1 MTIIKLLLIFLLCL
15 PSFAGIKAVRSATN
29 PATSIDSDG
38 KINLVITSNTPRT
51 KNYYDTTGFHLLS
64 GVLKETASTN
74 YFLNSICSVDTNSD
88 GLAEGFSKSW
98 GTATLETC
106 SINNIAGG
114 KSQKVA
120 YTFLGTEGN
129 YSSLLMMSS
138 ENDSFNASA
147 GNVNVVV
154 SFWYRGSMSGMN
166 ISTFDTKWVNID
178 EVNNAGTSQ
187 RNLYSSSL
195 NGFTATWNGSAT
207 VWKRFSREFT
217 LTDTDTRKIKI
228 FFVLLGAS
236 NKPAA
241 NENCWIEVYGL
252 QAELGTSATSLI
264 PTTTAV
270 LTRNAEM
277 YSSPVIL
284 FGD

>member
-1 MTIIKLLLIFLLCL
+1 MNILKLILIVILCL
-15 PSFAGIKAVRSATN
+15 PSFAGIKATRSATN
-29 PATSIDSDG
+29 PATYIDADG
-38 KINLVITSNTPRT
+38 VIQLLTLSNTVRP
-51 KNYYDTTGFHLLS
+51 KNYYDLTGFHALS
-64 GVLKETASTN
+64 GWMKEGESTN
-74 YFLNSICSVDTNSD
+74 YVLNSFCSVDTNSD
-88 GLAEGFSKSW
+88 GLAEGFAKIY

-114 KSQKVA
+114 KSQKIA
-120 YTFLGTEGN
+120 YTFLGTESN
-129 YSSLLMMSS
+129 YSSLLNISS

-166 ISTFDTKWVNID
+166 ISTFDTKWISID
-178 EVNNAGTSQ
+178 EVNNAGTTQ

-207 VWKRFSREFT
+207 VWKKFSKAVT
-217 LTDTDTRKIKI
+217 LTDRDTRKIKV
-228 FFVLLGAS
+228 FFVQLGAS

-241 NENCWIEVYGL
+241 NENCWLEVYGL
-252 QAELGTSATSLI
+252 QAEIGTTETSLI

-270 LTRNAEM
+270 LTRNAES
-277 YSSPVIL
+277 YKCRKYL
-284 FGD
+284 D

>member
-1 MTIIKLLLIFLLCL
+1 MNIIKLFILILLCL

-29 PATSIDSDG
+29 PATSIDADG
-38 KINLVITSNTPRT
+38 KINLIVTSNTPRT
-51 KNYYDTTGFHLLS
+51 KNYYDATGFHALS
-64 GVLKETASTN
+64 GWMKEAASTN

-88 GLAEGFSKSW
+88 GLADGFAKSY

-106 SINNIAGG
+106 SINNISGG
-114 KSQKVA
+114 KSQKTA
-120 YTFLGTEGN
+120 YTFLGNEAN
-129 YSSLLMMSS
+129 YSSLLNISS
-138 ENDSFNASA
+138 VNDSFDASA
-147 GNVNVVV
+147 GNVTCTV

-178 EVNNAGTSQ
+178 EVNNAGVSQ

-195 NGFTATWNGSAT
+195 NGFTSVWNGSAT
-207 VWKRFSREFT
+207 VWKKFSKTVT
-217 LTDTDTRKIKI
+217 LTDTDTRKIKV
-228 FFVLLGAS
+228 FFMLLGAS

-241 NENCWIEVYGL
+241 NENCWLEVYGL
-252 QAELGTSATSLI
+252 QAEKGTSATSFI

-270 LTRNAEM
+270 LTRNAET
-277 YSSPVIL
+277 YSNLAIL